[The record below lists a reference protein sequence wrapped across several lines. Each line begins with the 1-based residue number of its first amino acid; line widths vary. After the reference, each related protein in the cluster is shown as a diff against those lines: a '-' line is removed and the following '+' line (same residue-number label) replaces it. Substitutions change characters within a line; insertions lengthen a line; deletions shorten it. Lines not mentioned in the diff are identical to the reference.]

1 MLFSLA
7 LEAWT
12 VNSCSTNISQ
22 FCSIYHIIPKVTSDI
37 QEESAFEFDA
47 CEGFDRKRKDFDKI
61 ANPQSGS
68 LNRNGLDDP
77 TRFGPFALIK
87 IGCALVSGASVG

>member
-22 FCSIYHIIPKVTSDI
+22 FCSIYHIVPKVTSDI

-47 CEGFDRKRKDFDKI
+47 CEGFDRKRNDFDKI
-61 ANPQSGS
+61 ARLILDSGVVKNS
-68 LNRNGLDDP
+68 
-77 TRFGPFALIK
+77 A
-87 IGCALVSGASVG
+87 